1 MDFDTKTYLPT
12 YRLIMG
18 SVGMSNALKIASA
31 LGLSADIVENASKR
45 ISSEKKQFDS
55 VLLSAE
61 ETRRKAENTGLS
73 HSADATAMRIKRRQ
87 GNI

>member
-1 MDFDTKTYLPT
+1 
-12 YRLIMG
+12 MG

-45 ISSEKKQFDS
+45 ISPEKKQFDS

-61 ETRRKAENTGLS
+61 ETRRKAENTVAQ
-73 HSADATAMRIKRRQ
+73 ADEDKKKAREYLNQIEDEKIRLRTKKR
-87 GNI
+87 